1 MTSKPLP
8 TRRQAIVTCAYVVLT
23 ALMCAGLLSAA
34 ALVPAPL
41 TVLPLIV
48 LVCIG
53 CPMFAAW
60 ELRPSIAVLRAHRGL
75 RRAHRGLRR
84 ADRSR
89 LVVEMR
95 RFLDGLPETP
105 HPFER

>member
-1 MTSKPLP
+1 MTPKPLP

-23 ALMCAGLLSAA
+23 ALMSAGLLSAA

-75 RRAHRGLRR
+75 RRA
-84 ADRSR
+84 DRSR
-89 LVVEMR
+89 LVAEMR
-95 RFLDGLPETP
+95 RFLDALPETP